1 MRYTIIALTLFLNF
15 CSKPKITN
23 SKNSVE
29 SNSKIES
36 IVFYNI
42 SIFVNN
48 PNEAPDNIS
57 TIIVNDK
64 NIFLCQEVYSNNK
77 LLKVDTIKTL
87 QTNTY
92 ERKIFTEIPDEY
104 LKKDSRFGDIN
115 MADEGSLGVTV
126 NLINDKQVF
135 IELSYQVSSL
145 PKEMQKLLQLKEEI
159 EDRLYNTQ

>member
-1 MRYTIIALTLFLNF
+1 MRYTIITVTLFLNF
-15 CSKPKITN
+15 CSKPEITN
-23 SKNSVE
+23 SKNSPE

-48 PNEAPDNIS
+48 PNEEPDNIS
-57 TIIVNDK
+57 TIIVNKK
-64 NIFLCQEVYSNNK
+64 NIFLCKEVYSKNK
-77 LLKVDTIKTL
+77 LLKVDIIKTL

-115 MADEGSLGVTV
+115 MADEGSLGVTL
-126 NLINDKQVF
+126 NLINNKQVF
-135 IELSYQVSSL
+135 MELSYQVSSL
-145 PKEMQKLLQLKEEI
+145 PKEIQKLLQVKVEI
-159 EDRLYNTQ
+159 EDRLYNTK

>member
-15 CSKPKITN
+15 CTKHEITN
-23 SKNSVE
+23 SKNSLE

-42 SIFVNN
+42 SIFVDN
-48 PNEAPDNIS
+48 PNEAADNIS

-92 ERKIFTEIPDEY
+92 ERKIFTEIPNQY
-104 LKKDSRFGDIN
+104 LEKDSRFGDIN
-115 MADEGSLGVTV
+115 MSDEGSLGLTV

-145 PKEMQKLLQLKEEI
+145 PKKMQKLLQLKEEV
-159 EDRLYNTQ
+159 EDRLYNTR